1 MVSSIAIIFIVFAVT
16 AGAMLPVQGVIN
28 SQLGK
33 SLDNV
38 ILATL
43 ISFVVGG
50 ITLLVVFLYRSS
62 GSLGISLLGLKEVP
76 PMLYIGGV
84 LGAIYVTAVAVLIP
98 KVGVANTMIAVIF
111 GQVLLS
117 LLLDHYGILGVEVRE
132 IGWFRILWASLVL
145 LGLVLVVKY

>member
-62 GSLGISLLGLKEVP
+62 GSLGISLLGFKEVP

-84 LGAIYVTAVAVLIP
+84 LVQFTSR
-98 KVGVANTMIAVIF
+98 
-111 GQVLLS
+111 Q
-117 LLLDHYGILGVEVRE
+117 
-132 IGWFRILWASLVL
+132 
-145 LGLVLVVKY
+145 